1 MAAIEM
7 IVKVVLALGVV
18 LFVGYPLVKNR
29 WDDDDAYQ
37 LPEEVE
43 ELYRRKESA
52 YSALKELEFDFK
64 TGKLS
69 EADFH
74 ELDAKYRAEAVEILE
89 AIEALEAPEAPTG
102 SERRRGGGRRRATPE
117 RERAGGR
124 AGAPAPLSEPGACAC
139 GYVNVEGAR
148 FCASCGASLE
158 HAPSAETD
166 SAPGEHDEW
175 VCAACGAELRPGHRF
190 CGSCGVE
197 VHA

>member
-29 WDDDDAYQ
+29 WDGDDPYQ

-43 ELYRRKESA
+43 ELYRRKEST

-69 EADFH
+69 DADFH

-89 AIEALEAPEAPTG
+89 AIEALEAPAA
-102 SERRRGGGRRRATPE
+102 SDRRGGGGRRRAAPE
-117 RERAGGR
+117 REQAVGR
-124 AGAPAPLSEPGACAC
+124 AGVAAPLSEPGACVC

-158 HAPSAETD
+158 HAPSAKTD
-166 SAPGEHDEW
+166 SVPGEDDDL
-175 VCAACGAELRPGHRF
+175 VCAACGAEIRPGYRF